1 MWSHL
6 QRTNL
11 WIINNFEKKLAE
23 IGAELSKLE
32 NAVLTRLNAI
42 ADNLDELTK
51 ILDENKLI
59 RARNIAVYDKNVRD
73 SVSNLI
79 QNDSLDKVFLLV
91 NEINR
96 LYSELE
102 NKDILEE

>member
-1 MWSHL
+1 MDKKQL
-6 QRTNL
+6 
-11 WIINNFEKKLAE
+11 EKELAE
-23 IGAELSKLE
+23 IGADLSKLE
-32 NAVLTRLNAI
+32 NTVLTRLNAI

-51 ILDENKLI
+51 ILDENQLI

>member
-1 MWSHL
+1 MDKKQL
-6 QRTNL
+6 
-11 WIINNFEKKLAE
+11 EKELAE
-23 IGAELSKLE
+23 IGADLLKLE
-32 NAVLTRLNAI
+32 NTVLTRLNAI

-51 ILDENKLI
+51 ILDENQLI

-73 SVSNLI
+73 GVSNLI

-102 NKDILEE
+102 NIDILEE

>member
-1 MWSHL
+1 MDNKQL
-6 QRTNL
+6 
-11 WIINNFEKKLAE
+11 EKKLAE

-42 ADNLDELTK
+42 ADNLDELNK
-51 ILDENKLI
+51 ILDENQLI
-59 RARNIAVYDKNVRD
+59 RARNIAVYDKNVRN
-73 SVSNLI
+73 SVSSLI

>member
-1 MWSHL
+1 MDNK
-6 QRTNL
+6 Q
-11 WIINNFEKKLAE
+11 FEKELAE
-23 IGAELSKLE
+23 IGADLSKLE

>member
-1 MWSHL
+1 MDKKQL
-6 QRTNL
+6 
-11 WIINNFEKKLAE
+11 EKELAE
-23 IGAELSKLE
+23 IGADLSKLE
-32 NAVLTRLNAI
+32 STVLTRLNAI

-51 ILDENKLI
+51 ILDENQLI

-96 LYSELE
+96 LYGELE
-102 NKDILEE
+102 NIDILEE

>member
-1 MWSHL
+1 MDNK
-6 QRTNL
+6 Q
-11 WIINNFEKKLAE
+11 FEKELAE
-23 IGAELSKLE
+23 IGADLSKLE

-51 ILDENKLI
+51 ILDENQLI

-73 SVSNLI
+73 GVSNLI

>member
-1 MWSHL
+1 MDNKQL
-6 QRTNL
+6 DK
-11 WIINNFEKKLAE
+11 ELAE
-23 IGAELSKLE
+23 IGADLSKLE

-51 ILDENKLI
+51 ILDENQLI

-102 NKDILEE
+102 NIDILEE

>member
-1 MWSHL
+1 MDNKQL
-6 QRTNL
+6 
-11 WIINNFEKKLAE
+11 EKKLAE

-42 ADNLDELTK
+42 ADNLDELNK
-51 ILDENKLI
+51 ILDENQLI

-73 SVSNLI
+73 RVSNLI

-96 LYSELE
+96 LYGELE
-102 NKDILEE
+102 NIDILEE

>member
-1 MWSHL
+1 MDNKQL
-6 QRTNL
+6 
-11 WIINNFEKKLAE
+11 EKELAE

-42 ADNLDELTK
+42 ADNLDELNK
-51 ILDENKLI
+51 ILDENQLI

-96 LYSELE
+96 LYGELE
-102 NKDILEE
+102 NIDILEE

>member
-1 MWSHL
+1 MDNKQL
-6 QRTNL
+6 
-11 WIINNFEKKLAE
+11 EKELAE
-23 IGAELSKLE
+23 IGADLSKLE
-32 NAVLTRLNAI
+32 NTVLTRLNAI

-51 ILDENKLI
+51 ILDENQLI

-91 NEINR
+91 NEINC
-96 LYSELE
+96 LYGELK
-102 NKDILEE
+102 NIDILEE

>member
-1 MWSHL
+1 MDNKQL
-6 QRTNL
+6 
-11 WIINNFEKKLAE
+11 EKELAE
-23 IGAELSKLE
+23 IGADLSKLE
-32 NAVLTRLNAI
+32 NTVLTRLNAI
-42 ADNLDELTK
+42 ADNLDALTK
-51 ILDENKLI
+51 ILDENQLI

-91 NEINR
+91 NEINH

-102 NKDILEE
+102 NIDILEE

>member
-1 MWSHL
+1 MDNK
-6 QRTNL
+6 Q
-11 WIINNFEKKLAE
+11 FEKELAE
-23 IGAELSKLE
+23 IGADLSKLE

-42 ADNLDELTK
+42 ADNLDALTK
-51 ILDENKLI
+51 ILDENQLI

-102 NKDILEE
+102 NIDILEE

>member
-1 MWSHL
+1 MDNKQL
-6 QRTNL
+6 
-11 WIINNFEKKLAE
+11 EKELAE

-42 ADNLDELTK
+42 ADNLDELNK
-51 ILDENKLI
+51 ILDENQLI

>member
-1 MWSHL
+1 MDNKQL
-6 QRTNL
+6 
-11 WIINNFEKKLAE
+11 EKELAE
-23 IGAELSKLE
+23 IGADLSKLE

-42 ADNLDELTK
+42 ADNLDELNK

-102 NKDILEE
+102 NIDILEE

>member
-1 MWSHL
+1 MDNK
-6 QRTNL
+6 R
-11 WIINNFEKKLAE
+11 FEKKLAE

-42 ADNLDELTK
+42 ADNLDELNK
-51 ILDENKLI
+51 ILDENQLI

-73 SVSNLI
+73 SVSSLI

>member
-1 MWSHL
+1 MDKKQL
-6 QRTNL
+6 
-11 WIINNFEKKLAE
+11 EKELAE
-23 IGAELSKLE
+23 IGADLSKLE

-51 ILDENKLI
+51 ILDENQLI

-73 SVSNLI
+73 GVSNLI

-96 LYSELE
+96 LYGELE
-102 NKDILEE
+102 NIDILEE

>member
-1 MWSHL
+1 MDNKQL
-6 QRTNL
+6 
-11 WIINNFEKKLAE
+11 EKELAE

-51 ILDENKLI
+51 ILDENQLI

>member
-1 MWSHL
+1 MDNKQL
-6 QRTNL
+6 
-11 WIINNFEKKLAE
+11 EKELAE
-23 IGAELSKLE
+23 IGADLSKLE

-42 ADNLDELTK
+42 ADNLDALTK
-51 ILDENKLI
+51 ILDENQLI

-102 NKDILEE
+102 NIDILEE

>member
-1 MWSHL
+1 MDNKQL
-6 QRTNL
+6 
-11 WIINNFEKKLAE
+11 EKKLAE

-42 ADNLDELTK
+42 ADNLNELTK
-51 ILDENKLI
+51 ILDENQLI
-59 RARNIAVYDKNVRD
+59 RARNIAVYDKSVRD

>member
-1 MWSHL
+1 MDNK
-6 QRTNL
+6 Q
-11 WIINNFEKKLAE
+11 FEKELAE
-23 IGAELSKLE
+23 IGADLSKLE

-51 ILDENKLI
+51 ILDENQLI

>member
-1 MWSHL
+1 MDNKQL
-6 QRTNL
+6 
-11 WIINNFEKKLAE
+11 EKELAE
-23 IGAELSKLE
+23 IGADLSKLE
-32 NAVLTRLNAI
+32 NTVLTRLNAI
-42 ADNLDELTK
+42 ADNLDELNK
-51 ILDENKLI
+51 ILDENQLI

-102 NKDILEE
+102 NIDILEE

>member
-1 MWSHL
+1 MDNK
-6 QRTNL
+6 Q
-11 WIINNFEKKLAE
+11 FEKELAE
-23 IGAELSKLE
+23 IGADLSKLE
-32 NAVLTRLNAI
+32 NTILTRLNAI

-51 ILDENKLI
+51 ILDENQLI

-91 NEINR
+91 NAINR

>member
-1 MWSHL
+1 MDKKQL
-6 QRTNL
+6 
-11 WIINNFEKKLAE
+11 EKELAE
-23 IGAELSKLE
+23 IGADLSKLE
-32 NAVLTRLNAI
+32 NTVLTRLNAI

-51 ILDENKLI
+51 ILDENQLI

-73 SVSNLI
+73 EVSNLI

-96 LYSELE
+96 LYGELE
-102 NKDILEE
+102 NIDILEE

>member
-1 MWSHL
+1 MDNK
-6 QRTNL
+6 Q
-11 WIINNFEKKLAE
+11 FEKELAD
-23 IGAELSKLE
+23 IGADLSKLE

-42 ADNLDELTK
+42 ADNLDKLTK
-51 ILDENKLI
+51 ILDENQLI

>member
-1 MWSHL
+1 MDNKQL
-6 QRTNL
+6 
-11 WIINNFEKKLAE
+11 EKELAE
-23 IGAELSKLE
+23 IGADLSKLE

-42 ADNLDELTK
+42 ADNLDELNK
-51 ILDENKLI
+51 ILDENQLI

-102 NKDILEE
+102 NIDILGE

>member
-1 MWSHL
+1 MDNKQL
-6 QRTNL
+6 
-11 WIINNFEKKLAE
+11 EKKLAE

-42 ADNLDELTK
+42 ADNLDELNK
-51 ILDENKLI
+51 ILDENQLI

-73 SVSNLI
+73 SVSSLI

-102 NKDILEE
+102 NKDILEG

>member
-1 MWSHL
+1 MDNKQH
-6 QRTNL
+6 
-11 WIINNFEKKLAE
+11 EKELAE

-42 ADNLDELTK
+42 ADNLDELNK
-51 ILDENKLI
+51 ILDENQLI

>member
-1 MWSHL
+1 MDNK
-6 QRTNL
+6 Q
-11 WIINNFEKKLAE
+11 FEKELAE
-23 IGAELSKLE
+23 IGADLSKLE

-51 ILDENKLI
+51 ILDENQLI
-59 RARNIAVYDKNVRD
+59 RARNIAVYDKHVRA

-102 NKDILEE
+102 NIDILEE

>member
-1 MWSHL
+1 MDNK
-6 QRTNL
+6 Q
-11 WIINNFEKKLAE
+11 FEKELAE
-23 IGAELSKLE
+23 IGADLSKLE

-96 LYSELE
+96 LYSGLE

>member
-1 MWSHL
+1 MDNKQL
-6 QRTNL
+6 
-11 WIINNFEKKLAE
+11 EKELAE
-23 IGAELSKLE
+23 IGADLSKLE

-42 ADNLDELTK
+42 ADNLDELNK
-51 ILDENKLI
+51 ILDENQLI

-91 NEINR
+91 NEINH

-102 NKDILEE
+102 NKDLLEE

>member
-1 MWSHL
+1 MDNKQL
-6 QRTNL
+6 
-11 WIINNFEKKLAE
+11 EKKLAE

-32 NAVLTRLNAI
+32 IAVLTRLNAI
-42 ADNLDELTK
+42 ADNLDELNK
-51 ILDENKLI
+51 ILDENQLI

-73 SVSNLI
+73 GVSSLI

>member
-1 MWSHL
+1 MDNKQL
-6 QRTNL
+6 DK
-11 WIINNFEKKLAE
+11 ELAE
-23 IGAELSKLE
+23 IGADLSKLE

-51 ILDENKLI
+51 ILDENQLI

>member
-1 MWSHL
+1 MDNK
-6 QRTNL
+6 Q
-11 WIINNFEKKLAE
+11 FEKELAE
-23 IGAELSKLE
+23 IEADLSKLE

-42 ADNLDELTK
+42 ADNLDELNK
-51 ILDENKLI
+51 ILDENQLI

-102 NKDILEE
+102 NEDILEE

>member
-1 MWSHL
+1 MDNKQL
-6 QRTNL
+6 
-11 WIINNFEKKLAE
+11 EKKLAE

-32 NAVLTRLNAI
+32 NAVLKRLNAI
-42 ADNLDELTK
+42 ADNLDELNK
-51 ILDENKLI
+51 ILDENQLI

-102 NKDILEE
+102 NIDILEE

>member
-1 MWSHL
+1 MDNKQL
-6 QRTNL
+6 
-11 WIINNFEKKLAE
+11 EKKLAE

-42 ADNLDELTK
+42 ADNLDELNK
-51 ILDENKLI
+51 ILDENQLI

-96 LYSELE
+96 LYGELE

>member
-1 MWSHL
+1 MDNKQL
-6 QRTNL
+6 
-11 WIINNFEKKLAE
+11 EKKLAE

-42 ADNLDELTK
+42 ADNLDELNK
-51 ILDENKLI
+51 ILDENQLI

-73 SVSNLI
+73 GVSNLI

-102 NKDILEE
+102 NIDILEE

>member
-1 MWSHL
+1 MDNKQL
-6 QRTNL
+6 
-11 WIINNFEKKLAE
+11 EKKLAE

-42 ADNLDELTK
+42 ADNLDELNK
-51 ILDENKLI
+51 ILDENQLI

-91 NEINR
+91 NEINH

>member
-1 MWSHL
+1 MDNKQL
-6 QRTNL
+6 
-11 WIINNFEKKLAE
+11 EKELAE
-23 IGAELSKLE
+23 IGADLSKLE
-32 NAVLTRLNAI
+32 NTVLTRLNAI

-51 ILDENKLI
+51 ILDENQLI

-96 LYSELE
+96 LYGELE
-102 NKDILEE
+102 NIDILEE

>member
-1 MWSHL
+1 MDNK
-6 QRTNL
+6 Q
-11 WIINNFEKKLAE
+11 FEKELAE
-23 IGAELSKLE
+23 IGADLSKLE
-32 NAVLTRLNAI
+32 NTILTRLNAI

-51 ILDENKLI
+51 ILDENQLI

-102 NKDILEE
+102 NIDILEE